1 MRPLLNG
8 DTLGG
13 REVGPPL
20 TYASPMDEQT
30 SNAEIAAYTVGEL
43 KPHDGPIGLVD
54 YDPAWSTLFQRE
66 AQRIRDALGDR
77 IIQLEHVGSTSV
89 PELAAKPQLDIL
101 LVVRDSAAEPTYLP
115 SLEQYGYLL
124 RIREPNW
131 FQHRMLKG
139 PDANINL
146 HVFSTGCVEI
156 DRKTAC
162 LLSVIG
168 FERTLKTASSMTKLS
183 GSLPRARG
191 GMFRTTPTLRRRS
204 FEIFLP
210 AHWPSLRNRRADCCD
225 SPHCR
230 LTGECR

>member
-1 MRPLLNG
+1 MRPLLNS

-54 YDPAWSTLFQRE
+54 YNPAWSTLFQRE

-101 LVVRDSAAEPTYLP
+101 LVVRDSADEPTYLP
-115 SLEQYGYLL
+115 SLEQHGYLL

-139 PDANINL
+139 PDTNINL

-156 DRKTAC
+156 DRMLTFRDWLRTNAEDRELYDQTKRELASRTWRHVQNYADAKTEIVRDILA
-162 LLSVIG
+162 
-168 FERTLKTASSMTKLS
+168 
-183 GSLPRARG
+183 RALAKSAK
-191 GMFRTTPTLRRRS
+191 P
-204 FEIFLP
+204 
-210 AHWPSLRNRRADCCD
+210 
-225 SPHCR
+225 
-230 LTGECR
+230 